1 LGVVFIASLVGSM
14 LGESIRI
21 VVVGVFSV
29 WIFRKWWDLTPEKL
43 DRESRKN
50 KLVRTAKFRNVVSFV
65 VVASIATFAI
75 GSFILS

>member
-1 LGVVFIASLVGSM
+1 M
-14 LGESIRI
+14 GESIRI

-29 WIFRKWWDLTPEKL
+29 WIFRKWWDLTLEKL
-43 DRESRKN
+43 DRESRKK
-50 KLVRTAKFRNVVSFV
+50 KLVRTATFRNVVSFV